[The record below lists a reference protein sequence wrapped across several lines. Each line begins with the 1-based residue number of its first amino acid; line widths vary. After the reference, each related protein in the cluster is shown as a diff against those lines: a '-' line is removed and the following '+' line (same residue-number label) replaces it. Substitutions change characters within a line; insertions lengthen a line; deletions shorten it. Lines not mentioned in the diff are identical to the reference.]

1 MYTFIDSIQDL
12 RFLNQELL
20 KKDFV
25 GLDTEFRR
33 TSKDNMKL
41 ALLQVNDG
49 EEIYLIDTI
58 RIDDPQE
65 NISFLFSE
73 RVTKVI
79 HSCKEDLEAVFS
91 WTHRKMVNVF
101 DTQLA
106 DSLLGQDYS
115 IGYQGLVEKKLDILL
130 EKNETRSNWIRRPL
144 TDSQLKYA
152 SLDVEYLPH
161 LYIDQRRELVLSK
174 KLQWHNEEIDKLIET
189 TFSIQS
195 DELSLRRTM
204 SKSDENQLLE
214 RLNAVINE
222 IADRENINST
232 FFFSKKSQKDFLRV
246 LMADGFDK
254 ALGKITNWRKK
265 LIQDDLVKLLK

>member
-115 IGYQGLVEKKLDILL
+115 IGYQGLVEKKLDIL
-130 EKNETRSNWIRRPL
+130 
-144 TDSQLKYA
+144 
-152 SLDVEYLPH
+152 
-161 LYIDQRRELVLSK
+161 
-174 KLQWHNEEIDKLIET
+174 
-189 TFSIQS
+189 
-195 DELSLRRTM
+195 
-204 SKSDENQLLE
+204 
-214 RLNAVINE
+214 
-222 IADRENINST
+222 
-232 FFFSKKSQKDFLRV
+232 
-246 LMADGFDK
+246 
-254 ALGKITNWRKK
+254 
-265 LIQDDLVKLLK
+265 

>member
-232 FFFSKKSQKDFLRV
+232 FFSQKS
-246 LMADGFDK
+246 
-254 ALGKITNWRKK
+254 
-265 LIQDDLVKLLK
+265 LKRIF

>member
-1 MYTFIDSIQDL
+1 M
-12 RFLNQELL
+12 
-20 KKDFV
+20 
-25 GLDTEFRR
+25 
-33 TSKDNMKL
+33 
-41 ALLQVNDG
+41 
-49 EEIYLIDTI
+49 
-58 RIDDPQE
+58 
-65 NISFLFSE
+65 
-73 RVTKVI
+73 
-79 HSCKEDLEAVFS
+79 
-91 WTHRKMVNVF
+91 
-101 DTQLA
+101 
-106 DSLLGQDYS
+106 
-115 IGYQGLVEKKLDILL
+115 
-130 EKNETRSNWIRRPL
+130 
-144 TDSQLKYA
+144 KYA